1 MGMQDTGIR
10 SVVTINDPAGQHAI
24 DQHERLA
31 PGAVLTVAERAQAVL
46 RHDVGARLLLDG
58 GAALTVSERGAAL
71 RAGRLWADASAQI
84 ELQLGEL
91 TLVCTPARHFSGRF
105 LTRNTTLW
113 ASWALIGPQHRA
125 FFGGDTG
132 YTKSFGDIGAD
143 YGPFDLTLM
152 PIGAYHAGWPDIHMN
167 PEFAVRAHRDVTDS
181 GLLVPI
187 HWATFRLAPHPW
199 SEPVER
205 MIVAAR
211 DESVDV
217 AVPMPGQRLEPAR
230 LPGLDEWWRPSS
242 Q

>member
-1 MGMQDTGIR
+1 M
-10 SVVTINDPAGQHAI
+10 
-24 DQHERLA
+24 
-31 PGAVLTVAERAQAVL
+31 
-46 RHDVGARLLLDG
+46 
-58 GAALTVSERGAAL
+58 
-71 RAGRLWADASAQI
+71 
-84 ELQLGEL
+84 
-91 TLVCTPARHFSGRF
+91 
-105 LTRNTTLW
+105 
-113 ASWALIGPQHRA
+113 ALIGPQHRA

-152 PIGAYHAGWPDIHMN
+152 PIGAYHPGWPDIHMN

-205 MIVAAR
+205 MIIAAR

-217 AVPMPGQRLEPAR
+217 AVPMPGQRVEPAR
-230 LPGLDEWWRPSS
+230 LPGLDEWWRPS